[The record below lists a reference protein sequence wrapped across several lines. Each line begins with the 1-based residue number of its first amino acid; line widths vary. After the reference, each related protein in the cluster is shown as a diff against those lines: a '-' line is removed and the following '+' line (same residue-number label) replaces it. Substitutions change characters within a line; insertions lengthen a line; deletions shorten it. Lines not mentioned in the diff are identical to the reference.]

1 MKTFSRTNKESES
14 VKKYDLCAVVFF
26 IYVFGISYLLIS
38 TLTGV
43 TLADVPTMA
52 PTKLAL
58 IGFAS
63 CVVSFILD
71 GVSKYS
77 YFEKY

>member
-1 MKTFSRTNKESES
+1 MKTFSKTNRENES
-14 VKKYDLCAVVFF
+14 VKKYDLCGVIVF
-26 IYVFGISYLLIS
+26 ILMLGVSYLLIS
-38 TLTGV
+38 ALTGV

-63 CVVSFILD
+63 CVVSFLLD
-71 GVSKYS
+71 GVSKYPF
-77 YFEKY
+77 FEKY